1 MAHVIRYR
9 VLACLIALV
18 TVFGAV
24 ITAAPSA
31 AFAAGTE
38 LNFDSTDVLN
48 DLTSSTADGQ
58 AFDLK
63 DYPYDESKQA
73 QVIHFAEY
81 CYSYK
86 ANMRNNY
93 GLYVYIYNPQ
103 GLNLSTTSKSN
114 KIQMAVR
121 YDADGNPSDYAKF
134 DLQFLSKSEESN
146 YKNLF
151 YKFKVVD
158 KVIDGK
164 TFAQR
169 VNSNERRYDV
179 SGVELMTY
187 GANNATDYP
196 VNGTYIFTGYAAGY
210 GPDANAKS
218 TLASTVEYLETVS
231 LNVKHTFYRTQTSVK
246 GAGYQNQLDTVY
258 FAVPKRFFDTYGK
271 LQRIKAEWYEYKT
284 NDIVV
289 TSHQDFYDKAYPYLG
304 IRTGEFDGFGMTEYN
319 KDIYYSLGQN
329 AGDAGGGMNMAK
341 WGWNLGS
348 GYLHVP
354 APALYYLFKVGNIS
368 EYDPYADIVSIGG
381 VESNALYEYILNYD
395 KSFNKGTLPVKEGT
409 ISADLFADDID
420 DYRKLDTEYGK
431 IQNGYSYY
439 DFDADVD
446 LQKLT
451 SWQEGNPS
459 FWDNWVNWG
468 LWDAIFGGIPQEES
482 RTVSPIYTLKD
493 SDLSGTNAEIAERL
507 LINANDVNALKTYH
521 TAAKNDDCV
530 TVLFRFAT
538 SDYYSAAVD
547 IMELGKGFL
556 GSDKYTKGQ
565 AYRAYESVFLDFD
578 IIQLTFN
585 KDGVYK
591 VIPAVSSPID
601 VVNAITPPVQMPDDT
616 PWWVKLLSV
625 LLVILLL
632 VLTVKLLTFIFRKI
646 SQDRKIKKTV
656 EKHSEKK
663 ENKELKKAERTVDKT
678 FKRRRKNRIK
688 ENKRM
693 IREAKKVDVGKLK
706 EKVFSGEKSRWD
718 LSKAERYALEQD
730 EEYAYMTEIY
740 DNPWSP
746 YDEKFDDFEDF
757 DNW

>member
-1 MAHVIRYR
+1 MNVTLHKKLLTAF
-9 VLACLIALV
+9 LAFV
-18 TVFGAV
+18 VVFGIVFSA
-24 ITAAPSA
+24 IPNIAYAAASE
-31 AFAAGTE
+31 TE
-38 LNFDSTDVLN
+38 FEKTSVFE
-48 DLTSSTADGQ
+48 DLTSSTVNGKP
-58 AFDLK
+58 FDIK

-73 QVIHFAEY
+73 QVINFVEY

-86 ANMRNNY
+86 ANMRSNY

-103 GLNLSTTSKSN
+103 GLNLSATSKSN

-121 YDADGNPSDYAKF
+121 YDEDGNPSDYAKF
-134 DLQFLSKSEESN
+134 GLQFLSKSETAD

-158 KVIDGK
+158 KAIDGK
-164 TFAQR
+164 TFADR
-169 VNSNERRYDV
+169 VNCNERRYDV

-187 GANNATDYP
+187 GQNNATDYP

-210 GPDANAKS
+210 GPQANSKS
-218 TLASTVEYLETVS
+218 TLASKVEYLETVS
-231 LNVKHTFYRTQTSVK
+231 LDVKHTFYRTKTSVK

-258 FAVPKRFFDTYGK
+258 FSVPKRFFDTYGK

-289 TSHQDFYDKAYPYLG
+289 TSNQDFYDKAYPWLG
-304 IRTGEFDGFGMTEYN
+304 IQTGEFDQFGMTKYN

-348 GYLHVP
+348 GFLHVP

-368 EYDPYADIVSIGG
+368 EYDPYADVVSIGG
-381 VESNALYEYILNYD
+381 VESNALYEYIKNYD
-395 KSFNKGTLPVKEGT
+395 KSFNKGTLPIKEGN
-409 ISADLFADDID
+409 ISAELFADDVD
-420 DYRKLDTEYGK
+420 EYRKLDTEYGK
-431 IQNGYSYY
+431 IQQGYSYY

-446 LQKLT
+446 LQKLS

-468 LWDAIFGGIPQEES
+468 LWDAMFGKIPEEES

-493 SDLSGTNAEIAERL
+493 SDLSGANTEIADRL

-578 IIQLTFN
+578 VIQLTFN
-585 KDGVYK
+585 RDGVYK
-591 VIPAVSSPID
+591 VIPVVSSPID
-601 VVNAITPPVQMPDDT
+601 VVNAVTPPVQMSDEI
-616 PWWVKLLSV
+616 PWWQIV
-625 LLVILLL
+625 LGVILLILLLMLLFPVLPYL
-632 VLTVKLLTFIFRKI
+632 VKGIVWLVCLPFKAIGKLWKSGEQRREERKYKR
-646 SQDRKIKKTV
+646 SRKKMDKEFENFHKQTARERKKT
-656 EKHSEKK
+656 
-663 ENKELKKAERTVDKT
+663 ERD
-678 FKRRRKNRIK
+678 
-688 ENKRM
+688 
-693 IREAKKVDVGKLK
+693 AKKVNVTDLKAKIWTGK
-706 EKVFSGEKSRWD
+706 KSESE
-718 LSKAERYALEQD
+718 LSKAEKYALDHD
-730 EEYAYMTEIY
+730 EEWLREQEIIDQILY
-740 DNPWSP
+740 GG
-746 YDEKFDDFEDF
+746 DDYSD
-757 DNW
+757 

>member
-1 MAHVIRYR
+1 MAHAIRYR
-9 VLACLIALV
+9 LLTCLIALV

-24 ITAAPSA
+24 ITAAPSIAYA
-31 AFAAGTE
+31 AETG
-38 LNFDSTDVLN
+38 LSFDGTDVLD
-48 DLTSSTADGQ
+48 DLRSSTAGGQ

-73 QVIHFAEY
+73 QIINFAEY

-86 ANMRNNY
+86 ANMRGNY

-114 KIQMAVR
+114 KIQMATK
-121 YDADGNPSDYAKF
+121 YDADGNPTDYAKF
-134 DLQFLSKSEESN
+134 DLQFLSKSEESD

-151 YKFKVVD
+151 YKFKVMD
-158 KVIDGK
+158 RAIDGK
-164 TFAQR
+164 TFADR

-210 GPDANAKS
+210 GPQANAKS
-218 TLASTVEYLETVS
+218 TLASKVEYLETVS
-231 LNVKHTFYRTQTSVK
+231 LDVKHTFYRTKTSVK

-258 FAVPKRFFDTYGK
+258 FSVPQRFFDTYGK

-304 IRTGEFDGFGMTEYN
+304 VQTGEFDQFGMTKYN

-348 GYLHVP
+348 GFLHVP
-354 APALYYLFKVGNIS
+354 APALYYLFKVGNID

-381 VESNALYEYILNYD
+381 VESNALYEYIRSYD
-395 KSFNKGTLPVKEGT
+395 KSFSKGTLPIKEGT

-431 IQNGYSYY
+431 IQQGYSYY

-459 FWDNWVNWG
+459 FWDNWINWG
-468 LWDAIFGGIPQEES
+468 LWGAIFGSIPQEES
-482 RTVSPIYTLKD
+482 RTVSPIYMLKD
-493 SDLSGTNAEIAERL
+493 GDLSGANEEIAKRL
-507 LINANDVNALKTYH
+507 LINAGDVNALKTYH
-521 TAAKNDDCV
+521 TAAKNGDCV

-565 AYRAYESVFLDFD
+565 AYRAWESVFFDFD

-591 VIPAVSSPID
+591 VIPVVSSPID

-625 LLVILLL
+625 LLIILLL
-632 VLTVKLLTFIFRKI
+632 VLTVKLLTFIFKKI
-646 SQDRKIKKTV
+646 SQGRKIKKTV

-663 ENKELKKAERTVDKT
+663 ERRKGKKARKQMDREFEKFHKQTAKERKKT
-678 FKRRRKNRIK
+678 ERD
-688 ENKRM
+688 
-693 IREAKKVDVGKLK
+693 AKKVNVTDLKAKIWTGK
-706 EKVFSGEKSRWD
+706 KSESE
-718 LSKAERYALEQD
+718 LSKAEMYALDHD
-730 EEYAYMTEIY
+730 EEWLREQEIIDQILYGGDTEDY
-740 DNPWSP
+740 SDW
-746 YDEKFDDFEDF
+746 
-757 DNW
+757 

>member
-1 MAHVIRYR
+1 MAHAIRYR
-9 VLACLIALV
+9 LLTCLIALV
-18 TVFGAV
+18 TVFGV
-24 ITAAPSA
+24 VFTAAPSI

-38 LNFDSTDVLN
+38 LSFDGTSVTD
-48 DLTSSTADGQ
+48 DLTSSSAGGKT
-58 AFDLK
+58 FDLK

-73 QVIHFAEY
+73 QVINFVEY

-103 GLNLSTTSKSN
+103 GLNISTTSKSN
-114 KIQMAVR
+114 NIQMATR
-121 YDADGNPSDYAKF
+121 YDEEGNPSDYAKF
-134 DLQFLSKSEESN
+134 DLRFLSKSEESN

-158 KVIDGK
+158 KAIDGK

-179 SGVELMTY
+179 SGVELTTY
-187 GANNATDYP
+187 GANNATDYS
-196 VNGTYIFTGYAAGY
+196 VNGMYIFTGYAAGY

-218 TLASTVEYLETVS
+218 TLISKVEYLETVS
-231 LNVKHTFYRTQTSVK
+231 LDVKHTFYRTKTSVK

-258 FAVPKRFFDTYGK
+258 FAVPQRFFDTYGK

-289 TSHQDFYDKAYPYLG
+289 TSYQDFYDKAYPWLG
-304 IRTGEFDGFGMTEYN
+304 RQTGEFDQFGMTKYN

-348 GYLHVP
+348 GFLHVP
-354 APALYYLFKVGNIS
+354 APTLYYLFKVGNIS
-368 EYDPYADIVSIGG
+368 EYDPYADVVSIGG
-381 VESNALYEYILNYD
+381 VESNALYEYIKSYD
-395 KSFNKGTLPVKEGT
+395 KSFNKGTLPIKEGT

-431 IQNGYSYY
+431 IQQGYSYY

-459 FWDNWVNWG
+459 FWDNWMNWG
-468 LWDAIFGGIPQEES
+468 LWDAMFGKIPEEES

-530 TVLFRFAT
+530 TALFRFAT

-556 GSDKYTKGQ
+556 GADKYTKGQ

-601 VVNAITPPVQMPDDT
+601 VVNAITPPVQMPDGT

-632 VLTVKLLTFIFRKI
+632 VLIVKLLTFIFKKI

-663 ENKELKKAERTVDKT
+663 EKRKGKKARKQMDKEFEKFHKQTAKEQKKTERD
-678 FKRRRKNRIK
+678 
-688 ENKRM
+688 
-693 IREAKKVDVGKLK
+693 AKKVNVTDLKAKIWTGK
-706 EKVFSGEKSRWD
+706 KSESE
-718 LSKAERYALEQD
+718 LSKAEKYALDHD
-730 EEYAYMTEIY
+730 EEWQHEQAIIDQILYG
-740 DNPWSP
+740 
-746 YDEKFDDFEDF
+746 DDDLE
-757 DNW
+757 

>member
-1 MAHVIRYR
+1 MAHAIRYR
-9 VLACLIALV
+9 LLTCLIALV

-24 ITAAPSA
+24 ITAAPSI
-31 AFAAGTE
+31 AFAAGTQ
-38 LNFDSTDVLN
+38 LSFDNTSVTD
-48 DLTSSTADGQ
+48 DLTSSTDGGQ

-63 DYPYDESKQA
+63 DYPYDESKRA
-73 QVIHFAEY
+73 QVVNFVEY

-103 GLNLSTTSKSN
+103 GLNISTTSKSN

-158 KVIDGK
+158 KTIDGK

-187 GANNATDYP
+187 GQNNATDYP

-218 TLASTVEYLETVS
+218 TLTSKVEYLETVS
-231 LNVKHTFYRTQTSVK
+231 LDVKHTFYRTQTSVK

-258 FAVPKRFFDTYGK
+258 FSVPKRFFDTYGR

-289 TSHQDFYDKAYPYLG
+289 TSNQDFYDKAYPYLG
-304 IRTGEFDGFGMTEYN
+304 IQTGEFDQFGMTKYN

-354 APALYYLFKVGNIS
+354 ASALYYLFKVGNID

-381 VESNALYEYILNYD
+381 VESNTLYEYIKSYD
-395 KSFNKGTLPVKEGT
+395 KSFNKGTLPIKEGT

-420 DYRKLDTEYGK
+420 DYRKLNTEYGK
-431 IQNGYSYY
+431 IQKGYSYY

-459 FWDNWVNWG
+459 FWDNWLNWG
-468 LWDAIFGGIPQEES
+468 LWDAIFGGIPEEKS

-493 SDLSGTNAEIAERL
+493 SDLSGTNAEIADRL
-507 LINANDVNALKTYH
+507 LVNANDVNALKTYH

-538 SDYYSAAVD
+538 SDFYSAAVD

-556 GSDKYTKGQ
+556 GSDKYTEGQ

-601 VVNAITPPVQMPDDT
+601 VVNAITPPVQMPDGT

-632 VLTVKLLTFIFRKI
+632 VMIIKLLTFILRKI

-663 ENKELKKAERTVDKT
+663 EKRKGKKARKQMDKEFGKFHKQTAKERKKT
-678 FKRRRKNRIK
+678 ERD
-688 ENKRM
+688 
-693 IREAKKVDVGKLK
+693 AKKINVTDLKAKIWTGK
-706 EKVFSGEKSRWD
+706 KSESE
-718 LSKAERYALEQD
+718 LSKAEKYALDHD
-730 EEYAYMTEIY
+730 EEWQREQAIIDQILYGGDTEDY
-740 DNPWSP
+740 SDW
-746 YDEKFDDFEDF
+746 
-757 DNW
+757 

>member
-1 MAHVIRYR
+1 MIRGMKNR
-9 VLACLIALV
+9 LVLWLILLV

-24 ITAAPSA
+24 ITAAPCI
-31 AFAAGTE
+31 AFAAGTP
-38 LNFDSTDVLN
+38 LSFDSTDVLD
-48 DLTSSTADGQ
+48 DLTSSTDSGQ

-63 DYPYDESKQA
+63 DYPYDESKQV
-73 QVIHFAEY
+73 QIINFVEY

-103 GLNLSTTSKSN
+103 GLNISTTSKSN
-114 KIQMAVR
+114 KIQMATK

-158 KVIDGK
+158 KAIDGK

-187 GANNATDYP
+187 GANNATGYP

-218 TLASTVEYLETVS
+218 TLASKVEYLETVS
-231 LNVKHTFYRTQTSVK
+231 LDVKHTFYRTKTSVK

-258 FAVPKRFFDTYGK
+258 FAVPQRFFDTYGK

-304 IRTGEFDGFGMTEYN
+304 IQTGEFDQFGMTKYN

-348 GYLHVP
+348 GFLHVP
-354 APALYYLFKVGNIS
+354 TPALYYLFKVGNIE

-381 VESNALYEYILNYD
+381 VESNALYEYIKNYD
-395 KSFNKGTLPVKEGT
+395 KSFNKGTLPIKEGT

-459 FWDNWVNWG
+459 FWDNWINWG
-468 LWDAIFGGIPQEES
+468 LWDAMFGKIPEEES

-493 SDLSGTNAEIAERL
+493 GDLSGTDTEIAERL

-521 TAAKNDDCV
+521 TAAKNNDCV

-556 GSDKYTKGQ
+556 GSDKYTEGQ

-591 VIPAVSSPID
+591 VIPTVSSPID
-601 VVNAITPPVQMPDDT
+601 VVNAITPPIQMPDDT

-632 VLTVKLLTFIFRKI
+632 VLIVKLLTFIFKKI

-663 ENKELKKAERTVDKT
+663 EKRKAKKARKQMDKEFEKFHKQTAKERKKT
-678 FKRRRKNRIK
+678 ERD
-688 ENKRM
+688 
-693 IREAKKVDVGKLK
+693 AKKVNVTDLKAKIWTGK
-706 EKVFSGEKSRWD
+706 KSESE
-718 LSKAERYALEQD
+718 LSKAEKYALDHD
-730 EEYAYMTEIY
+730 EEWQREQAIIDQILYGG
-740 DNPWSP
+740 
-746 YDEKFDDFEDF
+746 DDDS
-757 DNW
+757 DW